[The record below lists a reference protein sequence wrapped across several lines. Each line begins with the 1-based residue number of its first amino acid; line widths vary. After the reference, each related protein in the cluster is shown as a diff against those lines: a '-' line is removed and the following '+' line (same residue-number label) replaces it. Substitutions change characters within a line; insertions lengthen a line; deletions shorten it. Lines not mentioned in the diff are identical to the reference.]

1 MKIKLVN
8 VETKHN
14 KMKIYENDCYLG
26 EFEIIDSRIS
36 DECEGK
42 KIEYSFEE
50 KKEYIRVIGIDKD
63 DKNKHILMDFLLKR
77 MQ

>member
-1 MKIKLVN
+1 MKIKL
-8 VETKHN
+8 ETKHN
-14 KMKIYENDCYLG
+14 KMKIYENDYCLG
-26 EFEIIDSRIS
+26 KFEIIDSCIS

-42 KIEYSFEE
+42 KIEYFFEE
-50 KKEYIRVIGIDKD
+50 KKECIRVIGIDKD